1 MFTPQAP
8 SLITTLGESLTPLE
22 FTRLFAAS
30 PGLARE
36 QRGNGDTVLVLPGL
50 GAGNR
55 STSLLRGYLA
65 WLGYAVH
72 GWQLGRNTGDVAA
85 MLPVVV
91 EQLQTLQQR
100 SGDKIHLIGWS
111 LGGIVAREAARDN
124 PQLVKQVISL
134 GSPIVGGPK
143 YTAMGNMYER
153 QGVDVDAIAA
163 TIESRESNPIAVP
176 VTSVY
181 SKRDGIVGWQAS
193 IDKYSKEAD
202 HQEVNATHFGLGIS
216 PEVFRILARKL
227 AQT

>member
-1 MFTPQAP
+1 MYTPQAP

-30 PGLARE
+30 PSLATE

-55 STSLLRGYLA
+55 STALLRGYLT
-65 WLGYAVH
+65 WLGYSVH
-72 GWQLGRNTGDVAA
+72 GWQLGRNTGDVAG
-85 MLPVVV
+85 MLPIVV
-91 EQLQTLQQR
+91 EQIQALQQQ

-124 PQLVKQVISL
+124 PKLVKQVISL

-163 TIESRESNPIAVP
+163 TIASRESNPIAVP

-181 SKRDGIVGWQAS
+181 SKRDGIVGWQ
-193 IDKYSKEAD
+193 
-202 HQEVNATHFGLGIS
+202 
-216 PEVFRILARKL
+216 
-227 AQT
+227 